1 MVTNSTRIAV
11 VYAKSMIDSHCHLDI
26 AAFDLDRAAVV
37 ARAQGAGVIGMLVPA
52 IRPATWAKLG
62 TLAGQYVGAGLRTA
76 FGIHPQIVPSLE
88 IGEFAMAA
96 SVDALCQALTAADHA
111 AQAQGAAPMVA
122 VGECGLDGGTAMF
135 ERQEQLFRLQLR
147 AARDLKL
154 PVVVHVLRA
163 HHRAPA
169 IMREE
174 RVDTVGG
181 IMHSYSGGA
190 DLLAVYRDLGMAFSF
205 AGPVTFPGSRRP
217 LGAAMQVPLD
227 LLLVETD
234 APDQAPVPHR
244 GSRSEPAHVVHTL
257 AAIAA
262 ARNIDAAQLAA
273 ITVATTLRVLP
284 AWHQQKLLAPVA

>member
-1 MVTNSTRIAV
+1 
-11 VYAKSMIDSHCHLDI
+11 MIDSHCHLDI

-37 ARAQGAGVIGMLVPA
+37 ARAQYAGVSGMLVPA
-52 IRPATWAKLG
+52 IRPATWTKLG
-62 TLAGQYVGAGLRTA
+62 TLAGQYERAGWRTA
-76 FGIHPQIVPSLE
+76 FGIHPQFVPSLE
-88 IGEFAMAA
+88 IGELAIAT
-96 SVDALCQALTAADHA
+96 SVDGLCQALTAADRA
-111 AQAQGAAPMVA
+111 AQVQGAAPMVA
-122 VGECGLDGGTAMF
+122 VGECGLDGGTAML
-135 ERQEQLFRLQLR
+135 ELQEQLFRLQLR
-147 AARDLKL
+147 AARELKL

-190 DLLAVYRDLGMAFSF
+190 ELLAVYRDLGMAFSF
-205 AGPVTFPGSRRP
+205 AGPVTFAGSRRP
-217 LGAAMQVPLD
+217 LGAAMHVPLD

-273 ITVATTLRVLP
+273 ITVATTHRFLP
-284 AWHQQKLLAPVA
+284 AWHSKKLLAPVP

>member
-1 MVTNSTRIAV
+1 
-11 VYAKSMIDSHCHLDI
+11 MIDSHCHLDI

-37 ARAQGAGVIGMLVPA
+37 ARAQAAGVIGMLVPA
-52 IRPATWAKLG
+52 IRPATWPTLG
-62 TLAGQYVGAGLRTA
+62 TLAGRYEGAGWRTA

-88 IGEFAMAA
+88 IGEFALTT
-96 SVDALCQALTAADHA
+96 SVDAFCQALVGADRA
-111 AQAQGAAPMVA
+111 AQSQGAEPMVA

-147 AARDLKL
+147 AARELKL

-174 RVDTVGG
+174 CIDTVGG
-181 IMHSYSGGA
+181 IMHSYSGGT
-190 DLLAVYRDLGMAFSF
+190 DLLGVYRDLGMAFSF

-244 GSRSEPAHVVHTL
+244 GTRSEPAHVVHTL

-262 ARNIDAAQLAA
+262 ARNIDATELAA
-273 ITVATTLRVLP
+273 ITAATTLRVLP
-284 AWHQQKLLAPVA
+284 AWRSEKHRASIG